1 MSGER
6 IISVPRDPDDE
17 YLPVEYVL
25 YTSDGAPAFRVV
37 GLENVATLNSEMKRT
52 QVVTIT
58 GFLFLALATLL
69 LALGLFNR
77 FMLSPLHRMAGHM
90 RQMAQ
95 GKLDLAVNS
104 KGLREFHLL
113 ADTFN
118 GMADQVRM
126 RTNDL
131 ERLLDLDDSAIVCF
145 DADQE
150 MVFFNRAAVS
160 LFGYPDEEISDL
172 DMPDLFTDAVD
183 GLMRHQSGGDGQEE
197 CRLHTVLGCRHKDGH
212 EFACDAVINTLDVM
226 GRRGHAVA
234 LNTAVGDHST
244 LTSQNEQRLGAVEQS
259 LTSLLDFA
267 RSNPSLLLGLSN
279 LGDASTANMQAG
291 GEKARLREQAVGIMS
306 MALACWEHDLG
317 KSKLALAE
325 ESGIWPVYIDKS
337 TPTTRTLD
345 KYLSLENC
353 PKNPRSKRVVDTAE
367 FVLRRVADPDSSA
380 CRQLQ
385 AALDEFRR
393 SLSGLRSSA
402 KGRTD

>member
-1 MSGER
+1 
-6 IISVPRDPDDE
+6 
-17 YLPVEYVL
+17 
-25 YTSDGAPAFRVV
+25 
-37 GLENVATLNSEMKRT
+37 
-52 QVVTIT
+52 
-58 GFLFLALATLL
+58 
-69 LALGLFNR
+69 
-77 FMLSPLHRMAGHM
+77 M
-90 RQMAQ
+90 RQ
-95 GKLDLAVNS
+95 
-104 KGLREFHLL
+104 
-113 ADTFN
+113 
-118 GMADQVRM
+118 
-126 RTNDL
+126 
-131 ERLLDLDDSAIVCF
+131 
-145 DADQE
+145 
-150 MVFFNRAAVS
+150 
-160 LFGYPDEEISDL
+160 
-172 DMPDLFTDAVD
+172 
-183 GLMRHQSGGDGQEE
+183 QSGDGSQEE
-197 CRLHTVLGCRHKDGH
+197 CRLHTVLGCRHKDGR

-234 LNTAVGDHST
+234 LNTAVGDYST

-367 FVLRRVADPDSSA
+367 FVLRQAVDPDSSA

-402 KGRTD
+402 KGRAD